1 MADIYEYD
9 IDEIMSDNGS
19 DNGSETG
26 GSKLKKMKN
35 KISSRHTGHEG
46 DSSDDDYD
54 NRRPQKGGA
63 DGEGFEED
71 DEDEDEDMD
80 DDTQSDGDV
89 DVDEI
94 DDLEENNIKALREA
108 NILDS
113 IEVQNRR
120 NFDDTDEEEE
130 EEEEDEDYLQ
140 KLSESHKKKIIQDYH
155 PELKSLNYE
164 EIDALCTVVRDA
176 DGNIIDPLHK
186 TVPIL
191 SRYERT
197 RVLGER
203 ADQINSGAQP
213 FIEVDTSVIDGYLIA
228 LKELEQ
234 KKIPFIIQRPL
245 PNGTSEYWRLRDLEQ
260 L

>member
-1 MADIYEYD
+1 MADIYDYD
-9 IDEIMSDNGS
+9 IANISDNDS
-19 DNGSETG
+19 DNESLTG
-26 GSKLKKMKN
+26 GSKLKKMKS
-35 KISSRHTGHEG
+35 KISSTHDEG
-46 DSSDDDYD
+46 SSDEEYD
-54 NRRPQKGGA
+54 TRGPQKGGA
-63 DGEGFEED
+63 DGEGFEEEDD
-71 DEDEDEDMD
+71 DEDDDEVD
-80 DDTQSDGDV
+80 DDNSQSDGDV
-89 DVDEI
+89 DMDEI
-94 DDLEENNIKALREA
+94 DDLEENSIKALREA

-130 EEEEDEDYLQ
+130 EEEEDDDYLQ

-164 EIDALCTVVRDA
+164 EIDALCTIVRDA
-176 DGNIIDPLHK
+176 AGNIIDPLHK

-213 FIEVDTSVIDGYLIA
+213 FIEVESSMIDGYLIA

>member
-1 MADIYEYD
+1 MTDIYD
-9 IDEIMSDNGS
+9 NEIISDNGS
-19 DNGSETG
+19 DNGSDVESDIG
-26 GSKLKKMKN
+26 GSKLTKMKS
-35 KISSRHTGHEG
+35 KISSKHTG

-54 NRRPQKGGA
+54 SRLQKGGA
-63 DGEGFEED
+63 DGEGFDEDED
-71 DEDEDEDMD
+71 DEDEDID
-80 DDTQSDGDV
+80 DDTQSDGDA
-89 DVDEI
+89 DLDDIDE
-94 DDLEENNIKALREA
+94 LEENNIKALREA

-130 EEEEDEDYLQ
+130 EEEEDDNYLQ

-164 EIDALCTVVRDA
+164 EIDALCTIVRDA
-176 DGNIIDPLHK
+176 TGNIIDPLHK

-203 ADQINSGAQP
+203 AEQINSGAQP
-213 FIEVDTSVIDGYLIA
+213 FIEVDTSMIDGYLIA

>member
-1 MADIYEYD
+1 MTDIYD
-9 IDEIMSDNGS
+9 IDEIISDNDS
-19 DNGSETG
+19 DVESDIG
-26 GSKLKKMKN
+26 GSKLKKMKS
-35 KISSRHTGHEG
+35 KISSKHTG

-54 NRRPQKGGA
+54 NPRLQKGGA

-71 DEDEDEDMD
+71 DDDEDEDID

-89 DVDEI
+89 DVDDI
-94 DDLEENNIKALREA
+94 DELEENNIKALREA

-130 EEEEDEDYLQ
+130 EDDNYLQ

-176 DGNIIDPLHK
+176 TGNIIDPLHK

-203 ADQINSGAQP
+203 AEQINSGAQP
-213 FIEVDTSVIDGYLIA
+213 FIEVDTSMIDGYLIA